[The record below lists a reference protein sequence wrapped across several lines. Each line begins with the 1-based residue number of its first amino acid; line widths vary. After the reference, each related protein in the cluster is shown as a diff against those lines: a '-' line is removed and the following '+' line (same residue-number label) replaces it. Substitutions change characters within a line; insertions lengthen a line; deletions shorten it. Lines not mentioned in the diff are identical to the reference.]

1 MSNIIKLLPDSVAN
15 QIAAGEVVQRPA
27 SVVKELLENAVD
39 AGSNSIKLIV
49 KEAGR
54 TLVQVIDNG
63 SGMTEMDA
71 RMAFERHATSKITE
85 AADLFCIQTKGF
97 RGEALASIAAVAQVE
112 LRTRRKGEEL
122 GTLISIAA
130 SKFDDQETIHCP
142 EGSNFAVR
150 NLFFNVPARRRF
162 LKQNSTEFRHI
173 LNEFERVVLAHPEI
187 EFTLIHNDV
196 QMFLLP
202 IANLRQRIVNLAGKH
217 TNASLIPIEADTH
230 FVKVSGYI
238 GKPEAARKTSGD
250 QFFFV
255 NNRYIRHPYLHKA
268 VMDAYTSL
276 IPGDAMPMYYVYME
290 MDPQTIDINIH
301 PTKTEIKFED
311 DRTIWHIINAAVR
324 ESLGKFN
331 IVPSIDFDTEG
342 IIPMPIKSRMSD
354 IVEPEIA
361 INPEFNPFE
370 MEKGSTPYYSGG
382 NGGGGYIPRPSTE
395 GWEELYKGFETETF
409 TSKMAAFDET
419 DGFEDEEPAEPT
431 QQTIVYQSNN
441 ESAPASSTFFQFKGK
456 YILSPAKSGLML
468 IDQKRAHERILYE
481 RFIKQM
487 DQHQSASQQI
497 LFPEILTFKSEDA
510 ILLSE
515 LIDELQT
522 VGIDLEEN
530 EDGDF
535 EVRGLPTDLQGI
547 NIRQI
552 LESILED
559 YRSSEYDAA
568 LQVKERLA
576 GTLARNSAIGYGK
589 PLTMTEMQE
598 LFDQL
603 FACSKPNFSPD
614 GKTVVVI
621 VPSHELD
628 ARFQ

>member
-39 AGSNSIKLIV
+39 AGATSIKLIV

-85 AADLFCIQTKGF
+85 ATDLFCIQTKGF

-112 LRTRRKGEEL
+112 LRTRKKGEEL

-150 NLFFNVPARRRF
+150 NLFFNIPARRKF
-162 LKQNSTEFRHI
+162 LKQNATEFRHI
-173 LNEFERVVLAHPEI
+173 LNEFERVVLAHPEV
-187 EFTLIHNDV
+187 EFSLIHNDV
-196 QMFLLP
+196 QMFMLP
-202 IANLRQRIVNLAGKH
+202 IANLRQRIVNLAGKQAN
-217 TNASLIPIEADTH
+217 TSLIPIEADTH
-230 FVKVSGYI
+230 FVKVHGYI
-238 GKPEAARKTSGD
+238 GKPEASRKTTGD

-255 NNRYIRHPYLHKA
+255 NNRFIRHPYLHKA
-268 VMDAYTSL
+268 VMDAYSNLISADSL
-276 IPGDAMPMYYVYME
+276 PMYYIYMD

-311 DRTIWHIINAAVR
+311 ERTIWHILNAAVR

-342 IIPMPIKSRMSD
+342 IIPMPIQSRMGD
-354 IVEPEIA
+354 VIEPEIT
-361 INPEFNPFE
+361 INPEYNPFE

-382 NGGGGYIPRPSTE
+382 GGYIPRPSTE
-395 GWEELYKGFETETF
+395 SWEELYKGFETETF
-409 TSKMAAFDET
+409 RSKIDTEQSFDDMEET
-419 DGFEDEEPAEPT
+419 EPAPPV
-431 QQTIVYQSNN
+431 QQTIIHQNFN
-441 ESAPASSTFFQFKGK
+441 EQTSITSSYFQFKGK
-456 YILSPAKSGLML
+456 YILSSSKSGLML
-468 IDQKRAHERILYE
+468 IDQKRAHERILFE
-481 RFIKQM
+481 RFLNQM
-487 DQHQSASQQI
+487 DNHQSASQQI
-497 LFPEILTFKSEDA
+497 LFPEVLTFKSEDA

-515 LIDELQT
+515 LTDELMT
-522 VGIDLEEN
+522 VGIHLEEN

-535 EVRGLPTDLQGI
+535 EVHGLPADLHGI
-547 NIRQI
+547 NVRHM

-559 YRSSEYDAA
+559 YRSSEFDAA
-568 LQVKERLA
+568 LQLKERLA

-589 PLTMTEMQE
+589 PLSVNEMQE

-603 FACSKPNFSPD
+603 FACSKPNFTPD
-614 GKTVVVI
+614 GKTIVVI
-621 VPSHELD
+621 VPSQELES
-628 ARFQ
+628 RFE